1 MSKQEFLDKL
11 RAALSGNVPAKL
23 VEENVAYYS
32 DYINAQIRV
41 GRSEESV
48 LQSLGEPRLI
58 AKSIITANSGEE
70 YIKNGYTSSNNE
82 FVDDRYYAETREQKL
97 PRVVRLHGWAA
108 LIVLILI
115 LVLVF
120 GAIYS
125 LISLFFPLIVMG
137 GIVYFF
143 IKVFKDW
150 LK

>member
-58 AKSIITANSGEE
+58 AKSIITANYGEE
-70 YIKNGYTSSNNE
+70 YIKN
-82 FVDDRYYAETREQKL
+82 
-97 PRVVRLHGWAA
+97 
-108 LIVLILI
+108 
-115 LVLVF
+115 
-120 GAIYS
+120 
-125 LISLFFPLIVMG
+125 
-137 GIVYFF
+137 
-143 IKVFKDW
+143 
-150 LK
+150 